1 MESVDLDGQ
10 AWRWSV
16 SIHSSLLQL
25 EMSEVSGVTFLYK
38 HHRISSDVDHKR
50 SRCIVH
56 HASHIMPLGKKSGQF
71 VIEMKVLVLSD

>member
-1 MESVDLDGQ
+1 MDGQ
-10 AWRWSV
+10 PWRWSL
-16 SIHSSLLQL
+16 STHSSLPLL

-56 HASHIMPLGKKSGQF
+56 HASHIMPLSKKSGQF
-71 VIEMKVLVLSD
+71 VIEMKVLVLSN